1 MDNSISVQNAG
12 LVLLNNYFQVLFE
25 RLGLVEN
32 SQFISE
38 AAQNDAVRYL
48 QFLATGQENMEESF
62 LPLNKY
68 LCGLQV
74 SQPIPAE
81 LSISE
86 ADKELMEGLLSAA
99 INHWP
104 AIGESSIDGFRG
116 NWLVREGL
124 LKEQEDHF
132 ELIVE
137 KRPYDLLINQS
148 PFSFSIIK
156 YPWMLKQ
163 IRVTWAY

>member
-1 MDNSISVQNAG
+1 MDTTISVQNAG
-12 LVLLNNYFQVLFE
+12 LVLLNNYFQMLFE
-25 RLGLVEN
+25 RLGLLEN

-38 AAQNDAVRYL
+38 DAQIDAVRYL
-48 QFLATGQENMEESF
+48 QYLATGQENAEETF
-62 LPLNKY
+62 LPLNKV

-74 SQPIPAE
+74 SQPVPTE

-86 ADKELMEGLLSAA
+86 ADKELMEGLISAA
-99 INHWP
+99 ISHWS
-104 AIGESSIDGFRG
+104 AIGESSIEGFRG

-124 LKEQEDHF
+124 LKEQEGYF

-148 PFSFSIIK
+148 PFSFLIIK
-156 YPWMLKQ
+156 YPWMLKSVK
-163 IRVTWAY
+163 VTWPY